1 MVAPRGPGRK
11 KTAGI
16 DPPPAPCYDPRM
28 QPAKAVLRLLD
39 RNFVTKLLILGL
51 LYSLVPLAE
60 IFLLI
65 YLGNLIGYYFTLAL
79 AAFAGL
85 VGMLAAL
92 REFRKNLQALRKKTR
107 RGVLPTQEFINLT
120 GVLAA
125 SVLLLTPG
133 FITDTLG
140 FLLFV
145 PAVRNALGRWVL
157 SKTRTDLKELY
168 EYLKLEES

>member
-1 MVAPRGPGRK
+1 
-11 KTAGI
+11 
-16 DPPPAPCYDPRM
+16 M
-28 QPAKAVLRLLD
+28 QPAKAMLRLLD
-39 RNFVTKLLILGL
+39 RTFVTKLLILGL

-85 VGMLAAL
+85 VGMLLAL
-92 REFRKNLQALRKKTR
+92 QQLRKNLGGLKAKIR
-107 RGVLPTQEFINLT
+107 RGVFPTQEFINLT
-120 GVLAA
+120 GILAA
-125 SVLLLTPG
+125 SILLLTPG

-145 PAVRNALGRWVL
+145 PALRDRLGNLILR
-157 SKTRTDLKELY
+157 KTRTNLKELY
-168 EYLKLEES
+168 EYLKLEDF

>member
-1 MVAPRGPGRK
+1 
-11 KTAGI
+11 
-16 DPPPAPCYDPRM
+16 M
-28 QPAKAVLRLLD
+28 QPAKALLRLLD
-39 RNFVTKLLILGL
+39 RTFITKLLILAL

-92 REFRKNLQALRKKTR
+92 KEFRKNLEALREKTR
-107 RGVLPTQEFINLT
+107 QGMLPTQEFINLT

-125 SVLLLTPG
+125 SILLLTPG
-133 FITDTLG
+133 FITDGLG

-157 SKTRTDLKELY
+157 AKTRTDLKELY
-168 EYLKLEES
+168 EYLKLEED